1 MDIFGLGAPEL
12 LIILFLLLL
21 FFGKDKLPELAN
33 SIGRSIKELKNGFK
47 DGVAEDKKPASKKDG
62 STKSGK

>member
-1 MDIFGLGAPEL
+1 MEIFGLGTPEL

-33 SIGRSIKELKNGFK
+33 SIGRSVKALKSGFK
-47 DGVAEDKKPASKKDG
+47 DGTDSEDGQAKKD
-62 STKSGK
+62 TKLGK

>member
-1 MDIFGLGAPEL
+1 MEIFGLGTPEL

-33 SIGRSIKELKNGFK
+33 SIGRSVKELKNGFK
-47 DGVAEDKKPASKKDG
+47 DGVDDKSSASKKDG
-62 STKSGK
+62 SAKSGK